1 MKTVSTLD
9 YDTFSAKSFMRARLK
24 ENFVE
29 LTNLIFEAIDTHGA
43 ITTQTFPNY
52 IDYHADY
59 FIEYHETLK
68 ANYIASSPL
77 NFKRR
82 MSSIFVTYN
91 DKYYKVTYGIT
102 SRGAIRMDK
111 QNAQQIRS
119 HEKIYDIG
127 ALAHAVQL
135 S

>member
-1 MKTVSTLD
+1 MKTISVLKH
-9 YDTFSAKSFMRARLK
+9 DTFSAKSFTRARLK

-29 LTNLIFEAIDTHGA
+29 LTQLIFQAVDTHGA

-52 IDYHADY
+52 IDYHQDY

-77 NFKRR
+77 NYKRR
-82 MSSIFVTYN
+82 VSSIFISY
-91 DKYYKVTYGIT
+91 KGKFYKVTYGIT
-102 SRGAIRMDK
+102 SRGAILMDPYEEHL
-111 QNAQQIRS
+111 IRT
-119 HEKIYDIG
+119 HEKIYDVE
-127 ALAHAVQL
+127 ALAHAVQM